1 MKSNKNMVAIAI
13 TVSAC
18 IIVLI
23 VALVLSMPNRHE
35 QHGSGPTKPHSDK
48 HKTKTPLE
56 VRNSGNV
63 DPSRYGGIYAR
74 NGFGQKV
81 DWWFLIKLPP

>member
-23 VALVLSMPNRHE
+23 VALVLSRPNRHE
-35 QHGSGPTKPHSDK
+35 QHRTGPTKPHSEK
-48 HKTKTPLE
+48 QKTKTPFD

-63 DPSRYGGIYAR
+63 DPSSYGGIYAR
-74 NGFGQKV
+74 NGFG
-81 DWWFLIKLPP
+81 P